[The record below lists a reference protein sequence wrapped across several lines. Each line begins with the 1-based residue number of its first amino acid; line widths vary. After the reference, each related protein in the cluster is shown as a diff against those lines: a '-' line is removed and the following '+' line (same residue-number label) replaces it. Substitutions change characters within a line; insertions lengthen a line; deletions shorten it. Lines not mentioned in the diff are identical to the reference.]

1 MMTKDIEKF
10 FGGDSSTGSDAVT
23 KEDFLEFLNSPSFE
37 EIAKQEKDK
46 DNDIIDIKEKKS
58 LEEIIQEIADEEGM
72 TYEETMKLFKQGLRD
87 SLGASKKK
95 SKEQVKKDK
104 KKRKQV
110 KASRKKNR
118 K

>member
-1 MMTKDIEKF
+1 MENNERT
-10 FGGDSSTGSDAVT
+10 
-23 KEDFLEFLNSPSFE
+23 
-37 EIAKQEKDK
+37 
-46 DNDIIDIKEKKS
+46 
-58 LEEIIQEIADEEGM
+58 LEEIIQEIANEEGM

-87 SLGASKKK
+87 SLGTSKKK
-95 SKEQVKKDK
+95 SKEQVAKDK